1 MTLFPTLDWSALVAS
16 LTAISTHPLPDDDRE
31 AA

>member
-1 MTLFPTLDWSALVAS
+1 MKPYDWPALLAS
-16 LTAISTHPLPDDDRE
+16 MTAISTLPLPDDDRE

>member
-1 MTLFPTLDWSALVAS
+1 MIPRFDWPALLAS